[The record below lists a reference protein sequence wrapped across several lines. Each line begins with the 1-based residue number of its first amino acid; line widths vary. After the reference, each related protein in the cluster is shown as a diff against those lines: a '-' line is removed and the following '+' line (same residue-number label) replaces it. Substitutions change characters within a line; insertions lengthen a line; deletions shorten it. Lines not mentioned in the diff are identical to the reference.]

1 MLNIQVLWGCGT
13 VSGSGRVELYTLT
26 LTMNA
31 LRPFEISIIIDQY
44 TRYNTPEEFNLKVFL
59 LMG

>member
-1 MLNIQVLWGCGT
+1 MLKIQVLWAVALCP
-13 VSGSGRVELYTLT
+13 GRVKLYTLT
-26 LTMNA
+26 LTMKA
-31 LRPFEISIIIDQY
+31 LRPFEISIIIDQC